1 MIKAEILHPELLG
14 TLAKCG
20 HKTQILI
27 ADSNYAVLSNT
38 NPKAKIIYLNFS
50 RNLLQSDIILTKLL
64 QCINVES
71 AVMMEYPD
79 TFNNTIVGEYESI
92 LGKDVPISYL
102 PRQAFYDEVKSDKT
116 VLVIASGETRRFANI
131 LLTVGVVS

>member
-1 MIKAEILHPELLG
+1 MLKSEILHPELLG

-38 NPKAKIIYLNFS
+38 NPKAKIIYLNFAK
-50 RNLLQSDIILTKLL
+50 NLLPSDIILSKLL

-71 AVMMEYPD
+71 AVMMQYPE
-79 TFNNTIVGEYESI
+79 TFNNTIIGEYKSI
-92 LGKDVPISYL
+92 LGKEVSISYL
-102 PRQAFYDEVKSDKT
+102 PRQDFYDEVKSDKT
-116 VLVIASGETRRFANI
+116 ALVIASGETRRFANI

>member
-79 TFNNTIVGEYESI
+79 SFNNTIAHFNNQQTLY
-92 LGKDVPISYL
+92 
-102 PRQAFYDEVKSDKT
+102 SD
-116 VLVIASGETRRFANI
+116 
-131 LLTVGVVS
+131 